1 MLNDKGQIVIFADK
15 STAGSNVVSAC
26 VSDETVKVL
35 TEICNR
41 TGKKMSSVVRTL
53 IEDSLTLVKIVGDW
67 CGQAHYSQTRSSC
80 YDYSQWWYDEQVVD
94 TASGYR
100 AYCALHHSWVY

>member
-26 VSDETVKVL
+26 VSDETVKIL

-53 IEDSLTLVKIVGDW
+53 IEDSLTLVKIVGD
-67 CGQAHYSQTRSSC
+67 
-80 YDYSQWWYDEQVVD
+80 
-94 TASGYR
+94 
-100 AYCALHHSWVY
+100 